1 MAEQQW
7 DARKGKLIAMKYY
20 SCMIKKPMI
29 VTKLNTHTTPI
40 HNLPQFAKPFVQR
53 ENAPSMKDVQ
63 VE

>member
-1 MAEQQW
+1 
-7 DARKGKLIAMKYY
+7 
-20 SCMIKKPMI
+20 MIKKPMI